1 MTVSEES
8 LMAFADGEL
17 VGDEAL
23 KVEQAMREDPQVA
36 LKVER
41 HRALKQ
47 RLQGAFA
54 AELKE
59 PVPER
64 LLAAA
69 RGKERAR
76 ATVTDLSSARQKLP
90 AAQRMW
96 WRPVSSLAASVLL
109 GVALGFGLF
118 HGAGSPIGQERGGAL
133 VAQGDLDRA
142 LSHQLSAVQSK
153 DARVHIG
160 VSFLAKSG
168 DYCRSFALKGEAS
181 SAGIACRHEA
191 RWRIETLAGPTPGES
206 GEYRTAGASMPASI
220 LKAMEERIQGEP
232 LDAKGEEEASR
243 RGWH

>member
-1 MTVSEES
+1 
-8 LMAFADGEL
+8 MAFADGEL
-17 VGDEAL
+17 DGEGARE
-23 KVEQAMREDPQVA
+23 VEQAMRDDPEVA
-36 LKVER
+36 RKVER
-41 HRALKQ
+41 HRAMKQ

-54 AELKE
+54 AELSE

-69 RGKERAR
+69 RGKERVR
-76 ATVTDLSSARQKLP
+76 ATVTELSSARQKTP

-118 HGAGSPIGQERGGAL
+118 HGAGSPIGQERGGGL

-142 LSHQLSAVQSK
+142 LSHQLSAEQPK

-181 SAGIACRHEA
+181 PAGIACRHEA
-191 RWRIETLAGPTPGES
+191 RWRIETLSAPAPGEA
-206 GEYRTAGASMPASI
+206 GEYRTAGTAMPASL

-232 LDAKGEEEASR
+232 LDAKGEEEASK
-243 RGWH
+243 RGWQ